1 MTLGMR
7 PCCRGAASIA
17 HYRQLSRMGSLRW
30 DLRWFSVCSSTEI
43 LLGEWLQ
50 HTPSIHYPRAVV
62 ARRQLRGVGQRGR
75 AWLAPAGGVW
85 MSAALPATELS
96 GAGRLGLAV
105 ALALSQRLERQGVPV
120 RIKWPNDL
128 LVHGRKLA
136 GVLPKLV
143 HRGEQLRLVRCGI
156 GLNVCNQVPSGAVA
170 LQELLPHASPDVWVA
185 EVLLALEACQDWLR
199 GSADWLHQVE
209 ERMWAEQI
217 ADPAGGEPWGIAG
230 LSSQGG
236 LRLRRGA
243 ERVEWIRWP

>member
-1 MTLGMR
+1 
-7 PCCRGAASIA
+7 
-17 HYRQLSRMGSLRW
+17 
-30 DLRWFSVCSSTEI
+30 
-43 LLGEWLQ
+43 
-50 HTPSIHYPRAVV
+50 
-62 ARRQLRGVGQRGR
+62 
-75 AWLAPAGGVW
+75 

-105 ALALSQRLERQGVPV
+105 ALALAQRLERQGVPV
-120 RIKWPNDL
+120 QIKWPNDL

-156 GLNVCNQVPSGAVA
+156 GLNVSNQVPSGAVA
-170 LQELLPHASPDVWVA
+170 LQKLLPHASPDVWIA

-199 GSADWLHQVE
+199 GSADWLEQVE
-209 ERMWAEQI
+209 ARMWAEQI
-217 ADPAGGEPWGIAG
+217 ADPAGGEPWRIAG

-236 LRLRRGA
+236 LCLRRGA

>member
-1 MTLGMR
+1 
-7 PCCRGAASIA
+7 
-17 HYRQLSRMGSLRW
+17 
-30 DLRWFSVCSSTEI
+30 
-43 LLGEWLQ
+43 
-50 HTPSIHYPRAVV
+50 
-62 ARRQLRGVGQRGR
+62 
-75 AWLAPAGGVW
+75 
-85 MSAALPATELS
+85 MSAALPATELA